1 MLETIQLKIWDT
13 NNFKKKQF
21 EMNNLTLM
29 IRYEEKIFGGTE
41 MDDENGDEEEV
52 EDGMREESR
61 KQPLVF
67 VICLV

>member
-1 MLETIQLKIWDT
+1 
-13 NNFKKKQF
+13 
-21 EMNNLTLM
+21 
-29 IRYEEKIFGGTE
+29 

-67 VICLV
+67 VICLVQIVMFIQGLGDLKYRYIKYR